1 MKPVEATWEGRGVRR
16 GGINRQLR
24 NVCLIFRVLRL
35 VAEALA
41 LHPTWM
47 RLHPVPAS

>member
-1 MKPVEATWEGRGVRR
+1 MQLRVRLH
-16 GGINRQLR
+16 RQLR

-41 LHPTWM
+41 LHPPWM

>member
-1 MKPVEATWEGRGVRR
+1 MQLRVRLD
-16 GGINRQLR
+16 RQLRR

-41 LHPTWM
+41 LHPPWM